1 MKNKMF
7 STIKKCSYLHRLL
20 IVLLLLC
27 QYRIHAEGI
36 LFNSDIKLD
45 QKSRQYNNIVVIVSQ
60 NHDQNKCK
68 QILTDLQVSG

>member
-1 MKNKMF
+1 MCF
-7 STIKKCSYLHRLL
+7 YLHRLL
-20 IVLLLLC
+20 IVILLLLC

-68 QILTDLQVSG
+68 QILTDLQVSEWMINKRQKS

>member
-1 MKNKMF
+1 MLTTKM
-7 STIKKCSYLHRLL
+7 CLYLHRLL

-27 QYRIHAEGI
+27 QYRIRAEGI
-36 LFNSDIKLD
+36 LFDSDIKLD

-68 QILTDLQVSG
+68 QILTDLQVILLLHS